1 MLGKRKKKAEDV
13 KKSTKAELQ
22 PETETVTESGDG
34 EPEHFIRASVLS
46 FIDGLAEYDL
56 VDLIRIKSRKYN
68 LLILKDYMPVL
79 GELENAKV
87 EIVTEGRNEIY
98 DNVSG
103 YFIHADNRFE
113 LLITEDD
120 YVE

>member
-1 MLGKRKKKAEDV
+1 MLGIRKKKDQVIPEKVQAGFGQDEETGAENGG
-13 KKSTKAELQ
+13 SE
-22 PETETVTESGDG
+22 
-34 EPEHFIRASVLS
+34 ASIQASILS
-46 FIDGLAEYDL
+46 FADGLAEYEN
-56 VDLIRIKSRKYN
+56 VDLIRVKSRRYN

-79 GELENAKV
+79 GELDDARV
-87 EIVTEGRNEIY
+87 EIVTEGQKEVYN
-98 DNVSG
+98 NVNG

>member
-1 MLGKRKKKAEDV
+1 M
-13 KKSTKAELQ
+13 
-22 PETETVTESGDG
+22 G
-34 EPEHFIRASVLS
+34 EIKASVLG
-46 FIDGLAEYDL
+46 FKEGLQAFEHVEL
-56 VDLIRIKSRKYN
+56 VRIVSDKYN

-79 GELENAKV
+79 GELDDARV
-87 EIVTEGRNEIY
+87 EIVTEGQKEVYN
-98 DNVSG
+98 NVNG